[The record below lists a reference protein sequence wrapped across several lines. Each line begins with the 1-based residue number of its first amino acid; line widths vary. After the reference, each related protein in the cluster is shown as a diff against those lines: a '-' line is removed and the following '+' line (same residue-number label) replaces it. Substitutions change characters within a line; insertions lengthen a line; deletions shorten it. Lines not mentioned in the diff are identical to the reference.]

1 MQPQDRRGSDFRSES
16 ARLRSLVPTSEE
28 LRRGVYLWA
37 LLLGSGVLI
46 IVWVMQ
52 LRRPDHDDYVL
63 FGHPVLLIQCVW
75 AAWWLLRGKALIV
88 AERVVFVVNALA
100 ILTQTLLAVDTGQ
113 LQMLRLTSAA
123 YWMLVAFSILS
134 YLIFSSRQALQVS
147 AAFYGLSV
155 LLPWTTLLLHGARLS
170 AYGELARV
178 QLTCGVVLGLLSVL
192 AWYRQRFTIERGQR
206 LSLELLA
213 NTDPMTHLPNRRALY
228 PRVEELLIDARAGG
242 VGCLILL
249 DVDHFKRANDTY
261 GHNVGDEV
269 LIRLASLLK
278 AALRDTDTAG
288 RWGGE
293 EFLITLPGLS
303 AERGGQVAERL
314 RLQLA
319 GQVSLY
325 GESVTASFGV
335 TACTADDEL
344 QSCVARADRALY
356 MAKAAGRNR
365 VVLLLE
371 SSDEAEVA
379 ELQSLTAQG

>member
-155 LLPWTTLLLHGARLS
+155 LLP
-170 AYGELARV
+170 
-178 QLTCGVVLGLLSVL
+178 
-192 AWYRQRFTIERGQR
+192 
-206 LSLELLA
+206 
-213 NTDPMTHLPNRRALY
+213 
-228 PRVEELLIDARAGG
+228 
-242 VGCLILL
+242 
-249 DVDHFKRANDTY
+249 
-261 GHNVGDEV
+261 
-269 LIRLASLLK
+269 
-278 AALRDTDTAG
+278 
-288 RWGGE
+288 
-293 EFLITLPGLS
+293 
-303 AERGGQVAERL
+303 
-314 RLQLA
+314 
-319 GQVSLY
+319 
-325 GESVTASFGV
+325 
-335 TACTADDEL
+335 
-344 QSCVARADRALY
+344 
-356 MAKAAGRNR
+356 
-365 VVLLLE
+365 
-371 SSDEAEVA
+371 
-379 ELQSLTAQG
+379 